1 MNLTNSR
8 KFDFFIPTEVKSLSL
23 KEQYDYIAQYHKEHP
38 DIPLDTA
45 DIFGPFPEPYVP
57 WDISEE
63 EKVVIYNKNVN
74 EVLKWITYN
83 IVVNLSIIN
92 YKTLDVLIRIATGM
106 LNKCDIPKELQI
118 MFHDNMV
125 ENLRTEHRNTLT
137 SELPF

>member
-63 EKVVIYNKNVN
+63 EKIVIYNKDVHK
-74 EVLKWITYN
+74 VLIWITN
-83 IVVNLSIIN
+83 KIVVNLSRLD

-106 LNKCDIPKELQI
+106 LNKCDIQKEVQI
-118 MFHDNMV
+118 SLHDNLV
-125 ENLRTEHRNTLT
+125 ENLKTEHQKIVL

>member
-1 MNLTNSR
+1 MNKLGL
-8 KFDFFIPTEVKSLSL
+8 DFFIPFEMKDASLRE
-23 KEQYDYIAQYHKEHP
+23 KYDFLHDFHIDHP
-38 DIPLDTA
+38 EIPLVFTNV
-45 DIFGPFPEPYVP
+45 FGPFPPPCVP

-118 MFHDNMV
+118 MLHDNMV
-125 ENLRTEHRNTLT
+125 ENLRTEHSNTLT
-137 SELPF
+137 SDLPF